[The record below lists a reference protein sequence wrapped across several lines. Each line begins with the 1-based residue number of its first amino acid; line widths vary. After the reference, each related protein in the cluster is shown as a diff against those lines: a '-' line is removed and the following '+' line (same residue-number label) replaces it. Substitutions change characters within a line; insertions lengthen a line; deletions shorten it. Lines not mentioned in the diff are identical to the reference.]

1 MSTLTYALV
10 TPSFRLDL
18 QRCELL
24 VESVESWVASHV
36 RHYIVVDRRDVP
48 LFRPFASQRTQILV
62 VEDIVPWW
70 MFRAPGLRRV
80 WLSLRTRPL
89 KNWILQQIV
98 KISIPGVVSED
109 VLLYTDSDVF
119 FQARFDPRSLEHG
132 GDVPLF
138 VETGQRGLIRSN
150 DRWHEIAARLLGI
163 PVDADGYDTNYIGN
177 VITWRRET
185 AVAMCRRIEEVA
197 GKFWPLVLAPLNA
210 FSEYILYGMF
220 THRLLGSRSGQWDDG
235 VLRTL
240 NYWQTQPLSYAE
252 LQKLKAA
259 SQPHH
264 HSVMISAKSRTPV
277 SDIRKVFFAG
287 SSMASRSQAGA

>member
-1 MSTLTYALV
+1 MSALTYALV

-24 VESVESWVASHV
+24 IESVEARLASHV
-36 RHYIVVDRRDVP
+36 RHYLVVDRRDVP
-48 LFRPFASQRTQILV
+48 LFRPLASERTEILV

-70 MFRAPGLRRV
+70 MFRAPGLRRF
-80 WLSLRTRPL
+80 WISLRTRPL

-98 KISIPGVVSED
+98 KISIPNVVKED
-109 VLLYTDSDVF
+109 VLLYADSDVF
-119 FQARFDPRSLEHG
+119 FVTPFDPRSLERSG
-132 GDVPLF
+132 SVPLF

-150 DRWHEIAARLLGI
+150 DHWHNVAARLLGI
-163 PVDADGYDTNYIGN
+163 PAEEGGYDTNYIGN

-185 AVAMCRRIEEVA
+185 AVAMCRRIEEVT
-197 GKFWPLVLAPLNA
+197 GKSWPLVLAPLNA

-220 THRLLGSRSGQWDDG
+220 AQRVLGECSRQWNDG

-240 NYWQTQPLSYAE
+240 NYWRTQPLSYAE
-252 LQKLKAA
+252 LQQLKATFR
-259 SQPHH
+259 PHH

-277 SDIRKVFFAG
+277 TDIRRVFFA
-287 SSMASRSQAGA
+287 